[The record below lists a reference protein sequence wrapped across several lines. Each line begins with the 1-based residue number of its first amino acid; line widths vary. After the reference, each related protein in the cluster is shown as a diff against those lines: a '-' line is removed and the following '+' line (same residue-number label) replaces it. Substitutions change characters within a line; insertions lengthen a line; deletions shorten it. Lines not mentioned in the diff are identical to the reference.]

1 MDTTTQNEYT
11 TDELLKEA
19 LWEHEMVLKGREAY
33 EASLEGRNLSDTNVG
48 HSLLMQMIPA
58 VEQAIREKQEE
69 GVDDIFNSKKQVR
82 RSSPI
87 LLSMCDARNLAVA
100 VCNVVLEAMLDT
112 QDSEPVTFRGLLD
125 RIEEAYIQAMGLQI
139 WEQQDAE
146 SYSYFWNTQGDKLS
160 NVHSNPKK
168 ASEKRRQLKHKLKGM
183 YEAMVDQDDNTQDI
197 QLDLACEL
205 LNCVGYTR
213 MTRVSEA
220 AANAIAEE
228 QGWEAITVVE
238 GEFCVTES
246 AVGPFSDL
254 FILRDAVRY
263 GREERLMFL
272 SEQAESMIDYSL
284 ERGAVR
290 SISMRPMLVKP
301 KRWILS
307 DS

>member
-33 EASLEGRNLSDTNVG
+33 EASLEGRNLADTNVG

-58 VEQAIREKQEE
+58 VEQAIKLRQDE
-69 GVDDIFNSKKQVR
+69 GTNRIFDKGK
-82 RSSPI
+82 RSCGSADRLIP
-87 LLSMCDARNLAVA
+87 MCDARNLAVA

-139 WEQQDAE
+139 WEQQDTE
-146 SYSYFWNTQGDKLS
+146 SYAYFWNTQGDQLS
-160 NVHSNPKK
+160 SIHSNPEK
-168 ASEKRRQLKHKLKGM
+168 ASEKRRLLKHKLRDT
-183 YEAMVDQDDNTQDI
+183 YQAMVDQDDNTQAV

-213 MTRVSEA
+213 MTRVSES

-246 AVGPFSDL
+246 ATGPFSDL

-263 GREERLMFL
+263 GREERLMYL
-272 SEQAESMIDYSL
+272 SEQAESMIDYCL